1 MVARHSLELAVP
13 GLAVGAL
20 AGAMAGGL
28 TLFAGQPG
36 GAALLALPLA
46 LFGGLYGMLL
56 GHGPFRPGTFA
67 PAGLLWLLAFPLSRL
82 AQESVA
88 PTGGMADGVLPFLAY
103 QAMVSLGFAIGFLWL
118 HERLM
123 PYWLLRVRARRRN
136 PRADELL
143 AHYVRR
149 ASV

>member
-1 MVARHSLELAVP
+1 MEFLHTLELAVP

-20 AGAMAGGL
+20 AGTMAGGL
-28 TLFAGQPG
+28 TLIAGQPA
-36 GAALLALPLA
+36 GAAVLALPLA

-82 AQESVA
+82 LQESIVA
-88 PTGGMADGVLPFLAY
+88 TGGMADGVWPFLAY

-123 PYWLLRVRARRRN
+123 PYWLLRVSDRN
-136 PRADELL
+136 PRAARLL
-143 AHYVRR
+143 THYVRR
-149 ASV
+149 APA